1 MSKKLYLVDER
12 TFKNLKTPWQN
23 AVVVKFQE
31 ASWSKPPEKRSK
43 NEMYRDMYRLLDND
57 DMNDD
62 DKAKLYNQQFIRYQ
76 NTNKGAEMQPVAVK
90 QGPVHEFA
98 AQPKSSAKR
107 TKRKCKVSKAKPK
120 AMQCESLPPQEGDE
134 DGEWE
139 TVEDTKKKK
148 VVPTPVR
155 RSSRQKKVIKWDPI
169 YDA

>member
-1 MSKKLYLVDER
+1 MAKKLYLVDER

-23 AVVVKFQE
+23 AVVDKFQE

-62 DKAKLYNQQFIRYQ
+62 EKAKLYNQQFIRYQ
-76 NTNKGAEMQPVAVK
+76 NTNKGAEMQPVVVK
-90 QGPVHEFA
+90 QEPVHEEA
-98 AQPKSSAKR
+98 AQPKTLAKH
-107 TKRKCKVSKAKPK
+107 TKRKGKVSKAKPK
-120 AMQCESLPPQEGDE
+120 PKAMQWEGLPPDE

-139 TVEDTKKKK
+139 TVEDKKKKK

-155 RSSRQKKVIKWDPI
+155 RSSRSKKVIKWDPL